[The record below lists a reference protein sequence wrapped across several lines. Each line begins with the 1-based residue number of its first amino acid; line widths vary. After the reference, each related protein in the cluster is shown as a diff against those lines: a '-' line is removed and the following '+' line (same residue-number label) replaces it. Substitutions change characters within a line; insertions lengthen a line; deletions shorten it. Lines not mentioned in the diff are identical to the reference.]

1 MNSVVSYWFM
11 QYGPCFVSER
21 RPVSERRAEN
31 RERQHFYC
39 CEYCDYF
46 EYMLGYVIMSLALQ
60 EPIAVPK
67 SEERQV
73 QELNRV
79 LHRGRAALV
88 SASGEKVEFPDT
100 LYEVLTRIVEILS
113 RGQAV
118 TLVPDNQVVTT
129 QRAATILGMSRPFFI
144 KLLEA
149 GVMAHHRVG
158 NQRRVYLRDVLD
170 FARKREQ
177 ERKAALDRL
186 SRNASE
192 AGLYDRNVRPE
203 GGEDE

>member
-1 MNSVVSYWFM
+1 MTLTL
-11 QYGPCFVSER
+11 R
-21 RPVSERRAEN
+21 
-31 RERQHFYC
+31 
-39 CEYCDYF
+39 D
-46 EYMLGYVIMSLALQ
+46 
-60 EPIAVPK
+60 PIAVPET
-67 SEERQV
+67 EEPQV
-73 QELNRV
+73 QEINRF

-88 SASGEKVEFPDT
+88 SSSGEKVQFPDT
-100 LYEVLTRIVEILS
+100 LYAVLTRIVEMMS
-113 RGQAV
+113 HGQAV

-158 NQRRVYLRDVLD
+158 NQRRVYLRDVLSY
-170 FARKREQ
+170 ARKRDE

-186 SRNASE
+186 SKNAME
-192 AGLYDRNVRPE
+192 TGLYDRNIRPG

>member
-1 MNSVVSYWFM
+1 MI
-11 QYGPCFVSER
+11 CFT
-21 RPVSERRAEN
+21 
-31 RERQHFYC
+31 
-39 CEYCDYF
+39 
-46 EYMLGYVIMSLALQ
+46 IMSLALQ
-60 EPIAVPK
+60 QPIAVPE

-73 QELNRV
+73 QELNRL

-88 SASGEKVEFPDT
+88 SASGERVEFPNT

-170 FARKREQ
+170 FARKREE

-186 SRNASE
+186 SRHALD
-192 AGLYDRNVRPE
+192 AGLYDRNVEPE

>member
-1 MNSVVSYWFM
+1 
-11 QYGPCFVSER
+11 
-21 RPVSERRAEN
+21 
-31 RERQHFYC
+31 
-39 CEYCDYF
+39 
-46 EYMLGYVIMSLALQ
+46 MSLSLQ
-60 EPIAVPK
+60 EPIAVPEA
-67 SEERQV
+67 EESQV
-73 QELNRV
+73 QALNQL

-88 SASGEKVEFPDT
+88 SSSGEKVEFPDT
-100 LYEVLTRIVEILS
+100 LYEVLTRIVEMLS

-158 NQRRVYLRDVLD
+158 NHRRVYLRDVLGY
-170 FARKREQ
+170 ARKRDE
-177 ERKAALDRL
+177 ERRMSLGRL
-186 SRNASE
+186 SRNAME
-192 AGLYDRNVRPE
+192 TGLYDRNAPPE